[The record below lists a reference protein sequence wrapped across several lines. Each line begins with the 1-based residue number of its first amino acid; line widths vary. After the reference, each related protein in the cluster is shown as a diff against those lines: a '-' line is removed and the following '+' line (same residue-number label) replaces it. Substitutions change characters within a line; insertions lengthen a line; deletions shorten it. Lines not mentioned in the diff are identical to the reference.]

1 QVSPIQFSPTN
12 LLHQLSGMMTKG
24 LGTILLLMAVWK
36 AGLTFSSK
44 NHVTV
49 QLSRA
54 DVLRTWQPSGAHCR
68 WWESRQSETNR
79 FSAAVRSG
87 PRWLVMQLRQPM
99 MLEAVSVQDWDG
111 QWHTAA
117 PVGSPVSAVGAS
129 SLPLELQLEDPC
141 RASWEAFG
149 SSEFWM
155 QISSSN
161 QKPISYIR
169 LASAN
174 ELSFSSINISGY
186 TTNLKLDPH
195 DATMTLL
202 KLKEAKTVT
211 FHLTSMDSS
220 SRVQSVSCFV
230 RRNQLT
236 LRRVVVV
243 RERAFTRRFS
253 FKLKPMMRWQG
264 SELICCYGNLSSP
277 DRGNCPI
284 VRTIGVKFVAKRTAL
299 SVPKQWLVNSSVLV
313 NFTSVE
319 EYPPSNHSCVFRYGN
334 NGAGER
340 LDQVN
345 KTVRVTRSRSGF
357 PAYISVSQFLVKA
370 DRSKLGG
377 ELYCRSTMSWSIATL
392 YRTFYVSPSTIVEP
406 CQASISFGLSS
417 YWLEGGIENV
427 TLTSPNC
434 GAIGHSCE
442 LVQNDLTVLSKLNR
456 TSVIGDTSTHQLQV
470 RHWMRNHR
478 NWQIVCRANQ
488 SDLHSNRVL
497 SQTTPIVFY
506 KGNLTIQSASNALK
520 WSVQIQE
527 GRPQMSN
534 VSCSLTNVTTI
545 STSIRS
551 YSATVKIVC
560 VGLQMKNGDKI
571 FQVTAIKTI
580 GGEQNAHN
588 AIINHM
594 EAGKENS
601 SSQSTP
607 TTCDTLRLVLFTTVV
622 CGLLS
627 VASVIGCA
635 TIMLRRA
642 ATVAAKKVSTA
653 KALGGC
659 RGCHCSADTVR
670 AGPRNPALAA
680 AVPPSLRASLK
691 TCTYYED
698 LDEYSQIGS
707 CLKSPYVNYS

>member
-1 QVSPIQFSPTN
+1 
-12 LLHQLSGMMTKG
+12 
-24 LGTILLLMAVWK
+24 
-36 AGLTFSSK
+36 
-44 NHVTV
+44 
-49 QLSRA
+49 
-54 DVLRTWQPSGAHCR
+54 
-68 WWESRQSETNR
+68 
-79 FSAAVRSG
+79 
-87 PRWLVMQLRQPM
+87 
-99 MLEAVSVQDWDG
+99 
-111 QWHTAA
+111 
-117 PVGSPVSAVGAS
+117 
-129 SLPLELQLEDPC
+129 
-141 RASWEAFG
+141 
-149 SSEFWM
+149 
-155 QISSSN
+155 
-161 QKPISYIR
+161 
-169 LASAN
+169 
-174 ELSFSSINISGY
+174 
-186 TTNLKLDPH
+186 
-195 DATMTLL
+195 
-202 KLKEAKTVT
+202 
-211 FHLTSMDSS
+211 
-220 SRVQSVSCFV
+220 
-230 RRNQLT
+230 
-236 LRRVVVV
+236 
-243 RERAFTRRFS
+243 
-253 FKLKPMMRWQG
+253 
-264 SELICCYGNLSSP
+264 
-277 DRGNCPI
+277 
-284 VRTIGVKFVAKRTAL
+284 
-299 SVPKQWLVNSSVLV
+299 
-313 NFTSVE
+313 
-319 EYPPSNHSCVFRYGN
+319 
-334 NGAGER
+334 
-340 LDQVN
+340 
-345 KTVRVTRSRSGF
+345 TVRVTRSRSGF

-392 YRTFYVSPSTIVEP
+392 YRTFY
-406 CQASISFGLSS
+406 ASISFGLSS

-456 TSVIGDTSTHQLQV
+456 TS
-470 RHWMRNHR
+470 
-478 NWQIVCRANQ
+478 
-488 SDLHSNRVL
+488 
-497 SQTTPIVFY
+497 
-506 KGNLTIQSASNALK
+506 
-520 WSVQIQE
+520 
-527 GRPQMSN
+527 
-534 VSCSLTNVTTI
+534 VTTI

>member
-1 QVSPIQFSPTN
+1 MQLCQVLQPVLIILN
-12 LLHQLSGMMTKG
+12 LGIATQSFDLDCSIKKHKITL
-24 LGTILLLMAVWK
+24 
-36 AGLTFSSK
+36 
-44 NHVTV
+44 

-54 DVLRTWQPSGAHCR
+54 DVLRTWQPGGAHCR

-79 FSAAVRSG
+79 FPAAVRSG

-99 MLEAVSVQDWDG
+99 MLEAVSVRDWDR

-169 LASAN
+169 LASAK
-174 ELSFSSINISGY
+174 ELSFSAINISGY
-186 TTNLKLDPH
+186 KPTLKLDPH

-211 FHLTSMDSS
+211 FHLMDSS
-220 SRVQSVSCFV
+220 SRGLSVSCFV

-243 RERAFTRRFS
+243 RERAFPGRFS

-277 DRGNCPI
+277 DRGNCTI
-284 VRTIGVKFVAKRTAL
+284 VRTISVKFVAKRTAL
-299 SVPKQWLVNSSVLV
+299 SVPKKWLVNSSVLV

-345 KTVRVTRSRSGF
+345 ESVRVTLSRTGF
-357 PAYISVSQFLVKA
+357 PAYTTISQFLVKA

-392 YRTFYVSPSTIVEP
+392 YRTFHVSPSTIVEP

-456 TSVIGDTSTHQLQV
+456 TYVIGDTSTHQLQV

-580 GGEQNAHN
+580 GGKENAHN
-588 AIINHM
+588 AVINHM

-601 SSQSTP
+601 LSQNTP

-642 ATVAAKKVSTA
+642 AAVAAKKVSTA

-659 RGCHCSADTVR
+659 RQCHCLAGTVR
-670 AGPRNPALAA
+670 AGPRNQDLAA

-691 TCTYYED
+691 TCTDYED
-698 LDEYSQIGS
+698 PDVYSQIGS
-707 CLKSPYVNYS
+707 CLKSPYVNYL